1 MKASTMFE
9 FLFRK
14 ATPTPTPAT
23 VVTPVNHVSVD
34 EVVKGILDDGS
45 TINMRVICISE
56 QDPFGIGG
64 VAYASMRTKAIIGD
78 TIFTLEDGMGSLFHI
93 TGEQFLQWTRPCQN
107 GVWA

>member
-1 MKASTMFE
+1 MFE

-14 ATPTPTPAT
+14 ATPTPTPVNPVNA
-23 VVTPVNHVSVD
+23 VNHVSVD

-45 TINMRVICISE
+45 TTNLLVICITE

-64 VAYASMRTKAIIGD
+64 VAYATMRTRAIISH
-78 TIFTLEDGMGSLFHI
+78 TVFTLEDSDKKLYHLN
-93 TGEQFLQWTRPCQN
+93 GEQFLQWTRPCQN